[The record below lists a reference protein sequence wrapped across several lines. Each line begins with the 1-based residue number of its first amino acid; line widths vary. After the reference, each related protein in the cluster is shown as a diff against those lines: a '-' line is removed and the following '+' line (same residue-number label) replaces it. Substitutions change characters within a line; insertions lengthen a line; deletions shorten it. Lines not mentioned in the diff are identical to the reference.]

1 MVKTKIRRVPGVMN
15 NLEKAFY
22 EEVLLP
28 MKASGLALEIW
39 FEEITLKLA
48 PNTRYT
54 PDFAVQMGDDELV
67 FYETKG
73 FMRDDANVKLKVAA
87 SKFPFR
93 LFLCQKRTKKDGGG
107 WQMEEIRRN
116 GPQEVQL

>member
-1 MVKTKIRRVPGVMN
+1 MIKTKIRRVPGVMN

-28 MKASGLALEIW
+28 MKTNGSALEVW

-54 PDFAVQMGDDELV
+54 PDFAVQTNDDELV

-73 FMRDDANVKLKVAA
+73 FMRDDANVKIKVAA

-93 LFLCQKRTKKDGGG
+93 LFLCQKRAKKDGGG